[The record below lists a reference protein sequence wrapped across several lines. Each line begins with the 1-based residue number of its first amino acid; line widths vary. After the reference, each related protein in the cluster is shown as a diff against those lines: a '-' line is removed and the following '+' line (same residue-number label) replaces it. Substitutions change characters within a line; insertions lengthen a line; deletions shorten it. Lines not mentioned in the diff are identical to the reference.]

1 MLKSRTAMQKHV
13 PTLGAPSFKTWS
25 NNTQQVHE
33 PTNAFKTQTVFK
45 ICCMKT
51 KKSFHGMAWGS
62 HWRGIRSPNLRTATR
77 GICFTGGLGS
87 SATTSSQKRRHLCS
101 TPWPLADVQVAT
113 AAWCRP
119 LNAWKPL
126 PRNAHPS
133 TGTLCLEARQS
144 DVAKARLKVP
154 TRAAVPCLI
163 CTACCVAIILR
174 SHVCPTSEVGW
185 LIGSGKPVLD

>member
-1 MLKSRTAMQKHV
+1 MAKNHMPLGVSHPKIQRLAEKQDSNAKACPNM
-13 PTLGAPSFKTWS
+13 GAPSFKTWS

-33 PTNAFKTQTVFK
+33 PTNAFKTQTVFNF
-45 ICCMKT
+45 CMKT

-62 HWRGIRSPNLRTATR
+62 HW
-77 GICFTGGLGS
+77 GG
-87 SATTSSQKRRHLCS
+87 TLCS

-126 PRNAHPS
+126 PRNAHPG

-163 CTACCVAIILR
+163 CTVCCVAIILR
-174 SHVCPTSEVGW
+174 SHVCPTSEVG
-185 LIGSGKPVLD
+185 